1 MKVVDEWLE
10 EEFKKGEKKGIKK
23 EKIKTAKNMILKNY
37 PIEEIMEITHLNK
50 ETILN
55 L

>member
-1 MKVVDEWLE
+1 MRAVDEWLE
-10 EEFKKGEKKGIKK
+10 EEFKKGIKK

-50 ETILN
+50 ETILKI
-55 L
+55 LAS

>member
-1 MKVVDEWLE
+1 MRAVDEWLE
-10 EEFKKGEKKGIKK
+10 EEFKKGEKNGL
-23 EKIKTAKNMILKNY
+23 IKTAKNMIEENY
-37 PIEEIMEITHLNK
+37 TIEEIMKITKLNK